1 MTYRVRQL
9 ILLVGDLICLY
20 FGLHL
25 AIFARNPSLADKT
38 LNDLFEPMF
47 VLFFIALI
55 ILYISGIYDIPRAK
69 NTWNFYQRLLASSI
83 AWIIIGIAYFYLR
96 GYQYI
101 TPKTILALTA
111 VFGFGFIS
119 IWRFSYN
126 KFLSNVIHKTN
137 IVFAGLTDETLEIIQ
152 IIQKTPELGYQILGI
167 VETNHTNSLL
177 SLIQGISIND
187 NINSIREK
195 HTDDQIHLIVV
206 SGAQNFNKNLMNE
219 LYHDLFKQIEV
230 VEETDFFEKITGR
243 IPPITFSETWFL
255 TNFHE
260 QQKKVYDRI
269 KILIDYAVS
278 VLMSIFFV
286 LTFPFIAILIKI
298 NSRGS
303 IFYKQERVGKNGKI
317 FKIYKYRTMRVL
329 NKNGSAETGGPQWAG
344 EKDARVTGVGKFL
357 RRARFDEIPQF
368 INILRGEMS
377 LIGPRPERPEFVAQ
391 LKEKMPFYDLRH
403 LVKPGL
409 TGWAQLQENYYGTME
424 ENLRKLEYDL
434 FYVKNRNWLLDLI
447 ISLRTINVVLKM
459 AGR

>member
-1 MTYRVRQL
+1 VE
-9 ILLVGDLICLY
+9 G
-20 FGLHL
+20 
-25 AIFARNPSLADKT
+25 A
-38 LNDLFEPMF
+38 
-47 VLFFIALI
+47 
-55 ILYISGIYDIPRAK
+55 YDITRTK
-69 NTWNFYQRLLASSI
+69 NSWNFYQRLLASSLV
-83 AWIIIGIAYFYLR
+83 WMLIGIAFFYLR
-96 GYQYI
+96 NYQYT

-111 VFGFGFIS
+111 FFGFGLIG
-119 IWRFSYN
+119 IWRFLHN
-126 KFLSNVIHKTN
+126 QFLSNVIHKTN
-137 IVFAGLTDETLEIIQ
+137 LVIAGLTKETLEIIQ
-152 IIQKTPELGYQILGI
+152 IIQKTPELGYQILGV
-167 VETNHTNSLL
+167 VETDHTNSLL
-177 SLIQGISIND
+177 SLIPGISISE

-195 HTDDQIHLIVV
+195 RPNEQIHLIVV
-206 SGAQNFNKNLMNE
+206 SNAQNSNKNLMNE

-269 KILIDYAVS
+269 KILIDYIIS
-278 VLMSIFFV
+278 ILMSIFFV
-286 LTFPFIAILIKI
+286 ITFPFIAILIKI

-303 IFYKQERVGKNGKI
+303 VFYKQERVGKNGKI
-317 FKIYKYRTMRVL
+317 FKIYKYRTMQVL
-329 NKNGSAETGGPQWAG
+329 NINGSAETEGPQWAG
-344 EKDARVTGVGKFL
+344 EKDTRVTGVGKFL
-357 RRARFDEIPQF
+357 RRTRFDEIPQF

-409 TGWAQLQENYYGTME
+409 TGWAQLQESYYGTIE